1 MNKEVLE
8 KVNEILKSN
17 GRQALSLDE
26 ADKVAGGMVEYN
38 PATGMGVIDGQ
49 EVEVAAFNKYFMDAA
64 KVFGL
69 ESAISGFQS
78 VTGWSCSDMGS
89 DCTGLKGAEAASK
102 MSAILN
108 QFWASLGA

>member
-1 MNKEVLE
+1 MDKEMMDKINEVL
-8 KVNEILKSN
+8 KAN
-17 GRQALSLDE
+17 GKRELTMEE
-26 ADKVAGGMVEYN
+26 ADQVAGGTVEYN

-49 EVEVAAFNKYFMDAA
+49 EVDVAAFNKYFMDAA
-64 KVFGL
+64 KVFGI

-89 DCTGLKGAEAASK
+89 DCTGLKGAEASSK
-102 MSAILN
+102 MGAILN